1 MLPHYFQGFR
11 RKLKEKVMLCCLDGS
26 QGAYLDKIRPRPIL
40 QDGSVDK
47 HLALRLYASAEDPD
61 AVFLA
66 PHLL

>member
-1 MLPHYFQGFR
+1 MLW
-11 RKLKEKVMLCCLDGS
+11 CLDGS

-47 HLALRLYASAEDPD
+47 HLALRLWGNEPAEDPD